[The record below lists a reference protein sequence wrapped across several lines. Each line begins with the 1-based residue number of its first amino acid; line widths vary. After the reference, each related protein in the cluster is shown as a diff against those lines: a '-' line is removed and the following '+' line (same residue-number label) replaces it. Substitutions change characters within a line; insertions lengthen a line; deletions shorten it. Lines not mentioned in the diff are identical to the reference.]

1 MKMKNVC
8 ALGAVCA
15 VTSAAN
21 AAFVGLVVDPGYVG
35 AGWVAN
41 GYAGLTT
48 CRVYAEFNN
57 PADFLISGSGSPGNA
72 LWATSTNG
80 AFFGSAVANSLTAP
94 MNLTPAIWSNQWD
107 SYVTIGYDDAMPPP
121 PLPPDATGTSPGF
134 AAAVANLTANFST
147 VNAAWFIT
155 PADPQGTAGNY
166 PGNQVLMAQFTV
178 TDTNGPTTGGWGVQW
193 NDPNGVTTLTYA
205 TFVCPSPGVLALL
218 GLAGLVGRRRR

>member
-21 AAFVGLVVDPGYVG
+21 AAFLGLVVDPGYVG

-48 CRVYAEFNN
+48 CRVYAEFDN
-57 PADFLISGSGSPGNA
+57 PADFLISGSGSPGNP

-80 AFFGSAVANSLTAP
+80 AFYAPLVGDGLTAP
-94 MNLTPAIWSNQWD
+94 MDLTPGGIWMNQWD
-107 SYVTIGYDDAMPPP
+107 TYVTIGLDTATG
-121 PLPPDATGTSPGF
+121 DATGVSPGF

-147 VNAAWFIT
+147 TNAAWFVT

-166 PGNQVLMAQFTV
+166 PGNMVLMAQFTV
-178 TDTNGPTTGGWGVQW
+178 ADTNGPTMGGWGVQW
-193 NDPNGVTTLTYA
+193 NDAQGVTTLTYA
-205 TFVCPSPGVLALL
+205 EFECIPAPGVLALL